1 MKLVF
6 NKNEEQ
12 EISVLFKIGANTTE
26 FSYIHMIK
34 KLIDVKSME
43 EPEFEGDFSDAEKE
57 SVRSMISHI
66 NREVTEFYSEEEE

>member
-12 EISVLFKIGANTTE
+12 EISVLFKSGENTTE

-34 KLIDVKSME
+34 KLIDVKRLE
-43 EPEFEGDFSDAEKE
+43 EPEFEGDFSDAEKD
-57 SVRSMISHI
+57 SVRSMIIHI
-66 NREVTEFYSEEEE
+66 NREVTEFYSEDEE